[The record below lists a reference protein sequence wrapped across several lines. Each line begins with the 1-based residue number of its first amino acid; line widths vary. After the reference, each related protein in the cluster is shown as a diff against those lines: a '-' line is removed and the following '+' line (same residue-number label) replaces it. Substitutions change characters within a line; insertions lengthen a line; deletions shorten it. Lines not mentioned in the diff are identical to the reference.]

1 MQWKCA
7 TCWKN
12 VAIID
17 FNGDEPKL
25 IGCVECDWNKIVQD
39 PEEDHFRTLRCV
51 APTVTLYGT
60 PRGRCSRTADMN
72 GMCRQHSHMRNA
84 WDVVYARFVNAGDDD
99 MPEAYREIF
108 ARACIDAGILAR
120 YLRDED
126 RDAVREQE
134 LADKVPTARAHRR
147 RPVDVKPSVVYF
159 MRREGLIKIGVT
171 TDVVKR
177 AKAISKG
184 SSMATGMTIGPVE
197 VLATTPGDGAFESR
211 LHRQFAASRVDGE
224 WFRPTPRL
232 LRLIDR
238 YQRRA
243 QATAA

>member
-1 MQWKCA
+1 MDW
-7 TCWKN
+7 TCRYCWSRR
-12 VAIID
+12 IIVD
-17 FNGDEPKL
+17 LSADEPQ
-25 IGCVECDWNKIVQD
+25 IVGCLECNWSQIVQEHPD
-39 PEEDHFRTLRCV
+39 RPMRCV
-51 APTVTLYGT
+51 APTGLNSMGR
-60 PRGRCSRTADMN
+60 RGRCSRTADMN
-72 GMCRQHSHMRNA
+72 GMCRQHSHMHNA

-108 ARACIDAGILAR
+108 ARACVDAGILAR
-120 YLRDED
+120 FLRDED
-126 RDAVREQE
+126 RDVAREQE
-134 LADKVPTARAHRR
+134 LADKVPIARARR
-147 RPVDVKPSVVYF
+147 SRSTDVKPSVVYF
-159 MRREGLIKIGVT
+159 MRRDGLIKIGVT

-243 QATAA
+243 QATAAA